1 MSIADN
7 LRIEA
12 PWYERLHEP
21 VYRVRDAARY
31 SGVHP
36 SAVARWLHRG
46 DPAWC
51 GRAAGLP
58 LSYLELAD
66 VAFATYF
73 RRMGVPFDMIRNARR
88 NVANHFGSNHPFA
101 EISFKTD
108 GHRVLM
114 DSPRSEDE
122 RFPTVHNLEI
132 DLLAVNTIL
141 ISAGPGPSIPEAA
154 ASDPSVTD
162 SGVWADLIEEKSS
175 EFDYEFGL
183 ALTWHLGGRSSSVS
197 IDPRMSFGDPA
208 VAGIPTW
215 VLKGRWDAGETLD
228 VLSYDYGLPGKAVE
242 DALRFE
248 GVDFDSGR

>member
-1 MSIADN
+1 M
-7 LRIEA
+7 
-12 PWYERLHEP
+12 
-21 VYRVRDAARY
+21 
-31 SGVHP
+31 
-36 SAVARWLHRG
+36 
-46 DPAWC
+46 
-51 GRAAGLP
+51 
-58 LSYLELAD
+58 
-66 VAFATYF
+66 AFATYF

-114 DSPRSEDE
+114 DNSRSEDE
-122 RFPTVHNLEI
+122 RFPVVHNLEI

-141 ISAGPGPSIPEAA
+141 ISAGPGPSIPELA

-197 IDPRMSFGDPA
+197 IDPRMSFGYPA

-228 VLSYDYGLPGKAVE
+228 VLCYDYGLPGKAVE